1 MRTRN
6 RHANNSA
13 AFSPTVRAISRRPSI
28 CSISEGRGL
37 MNVSIFARAIA
48 FIALGWLIL
57 TSGLTL
63 THGHLASPRSAEPAI
78 PLDLLALDLLRCAE
92 LGSQATADPGCK
104 AAWAQS

>member
-1 MRTRN
+1 
-6 RHANNSA
+6 
-13 AFSPTVRAISRRPSI
+13 
-28 CSISEGRGL
+28 

-104 AAWAQS
+104 AAWAQSGQRFLRTGEWQEFLLVLQSGRQPIGQIT